1 MCKTQTM
8 IYFLKFLIIYV
19 LLSSLSTADAE
30 DFDDYYSED
39 YVKDDHNSNLSSRQ
53 INSHYQNIPENFIGS
68 NLFGSG
74 IFSKQC
80 FSVEDV
86 ALLATRSKF
95 EVLFFRRKFWFVS
108 CVKLK

>member
-1 MCKTQTM
+1 MYITQTM
-8 IYFLKFLIIYV
+8 IYFLKFLIIY
-19 LLSSLSTADAE
+19 LLFPNLSMATE
-30 DFDDYYSED
+30 DFDDYDSED
-39 YVKDDHNSNLSSRQ
+39 YVKDNLHSNITPRQVSSQ
-53 INSHYQNIPENFIGS
+53 HKHIPENFIGS

-95 EVLFFRRKFWFVS
+95 EVLEKRFRF
-108 CVKLK
+108 LLHYGHTI